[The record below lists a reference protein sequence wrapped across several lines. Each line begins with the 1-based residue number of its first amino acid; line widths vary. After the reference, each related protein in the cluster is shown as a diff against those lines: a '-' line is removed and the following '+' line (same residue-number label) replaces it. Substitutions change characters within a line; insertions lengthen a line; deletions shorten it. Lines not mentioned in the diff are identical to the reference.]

1 MDKRQEK
8 TRQALY
14 QALRDSL
21 TEEPYEKISVSELLK
36 RSGVSRSAF
45 YAHFKGKDDVLKS
58 VAEDIFDHVFSPTKA
73 KEAGHDF
80 STSSNYD
87 YKRLIAHIF
96 YHFYEERD
104 LLSAIFRSS
113 ASEPFSNILKR
124 HSSPFLEAAIR
135 SRAFYKEGVPLGMQ
149 THQLTE
155 SFASLLRH
163 WVLRGCEASPEEMAE
178 YFVLLYS

>member
-58 VAEDIFDHVFSPTKA
+58 VAEDIFDHVFSPSKR
-73 KEAGHDF
+73 KETGHDF

-163 WVLRGCEASPEEMAE
+163 WVLRGCEASPEEMAQ